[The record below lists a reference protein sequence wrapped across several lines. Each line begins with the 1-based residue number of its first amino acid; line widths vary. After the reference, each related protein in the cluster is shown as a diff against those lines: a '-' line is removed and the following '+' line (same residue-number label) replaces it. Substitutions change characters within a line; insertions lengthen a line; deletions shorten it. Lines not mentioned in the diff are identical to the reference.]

1 MKSIIFV
8 PTTIPSEKDAIFF
21 AVTLSFIPN
30 PTTTGKL
37 VKDLIFFTLFF
48 TSLKFLSSA
57 PKEAVQLPI
66 FFMIAGDGILVALW
80 YFGLREIVDTLKEFR
95 LGIGLSFV
103 TSSFGRS
110 IYLMIMSKDV

>member
-37 VKDLIFFTLFF
+37 VKDLIFFL
-48 TSLKFLSSA
+48 LCFL
-57 PKEAVQLPI
+57 L
-66 FFMIAGDGILVALW
+66 L
-80 YFGLREIVDTLKEFR
+80 
-95 LGIGLSFV
+95 
-103 TSSFGRS
+103 
-110 IYLMIMSKDV
+110 

>member
-48 TSLKFLSSA
+48 TYLKFLSSA
-57 PKEAVQLPI
+57 PVIP
-66 FFMIAGDGILVALW
+66 F
-80 YFGLREIVDTLKEFR
+80 REK
-95 LGIGLSFV
+95 
-103 TSSFGRS
+103 
-110 IYLMIMSKDV
+110 